1 LEGSGEKGRRG
12 EKIASRYL
20 LRKGYS
26 IIRKN
31 YRSSYGEIDII
42 AFDESTKTVVFV
54 EVKLRKRKAQVT
66 PLEAVD
72 RIKQRKIVKT
82 ALKFLNET
90 KLTYEA
96 VRFDVIGIE
105 DRKLPTVVHIEDA
118 FQLNC

>member
-54 EVKLRKRKAQVT
+54 EVKLRKRKAQVI
-66 PLEAVD
+66 PLDAVD

>member
-118 FQLNC
+118 FRLNC